1 MKSKT
6 ETKPWTPA
14 QPYILDA
21 ASNLKSTYAA
31 NAGNTQQLADDVTG
45 LMPGLLQKYN
55 DGNPALKAATGYA
68 TDVLSGKY
76 LSSNPYL
83 DGVINNS
90 NNDVRNQVQA
100 SVGSRGGTGG
110 SAYYGILSRELA
122 KNDTNA
128 RFTDYNNQMGRMD
141 SAAQLA
147 PSLAAADYA
156 GVTPILA
163 TAEAGAQIP
172 YQAAQAY
179 ASGVGGLLSPYQT
192 TTQKSSP
199 LSLLAQLG
207 GGALGAWAGGG
218 FK

>member
-6 ETKPWTPA
+6 ETKPWAPA

-21 ASNLKSTYAA
+21 ASNLQSTYKA
-31 NAGNTQQLADDVTG
+31 NAANTQQLADDVTG

-55 DGNPALKAATGYA
+55 DGNPALKAATGYT

-76 LSSNPYL
+76 LNSNPYL

-90 NNDVRNQVQA
+90 NNDVRNQIQ
-100 SVGSRGGTGG
+100 GSLGTRGLTGG
-110 SAYYGILSRELA
+110 SGYYGILSRELA

-141 SAAQLA
+141 SAAALA
-147 PSLAAADYA
+147 PQLAAADYA

-172 YQAAQAY
+172 YQAANSY
-179 ASGVGGLLSPYQT
+179 AQGVGGLLSPYQT